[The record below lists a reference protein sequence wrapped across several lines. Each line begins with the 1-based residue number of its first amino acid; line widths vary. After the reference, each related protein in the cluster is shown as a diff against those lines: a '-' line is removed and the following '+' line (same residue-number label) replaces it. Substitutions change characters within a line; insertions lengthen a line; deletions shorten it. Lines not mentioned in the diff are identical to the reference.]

1 LQTLTNW
8 MIVLVT
14 VDRYCCVCRPLDAPR
29 CFTSAA
35 RRRYVVIVFA
45 AAFIY
50 NLPRYVSHST
60 YPTERVLFS
69 ADIVEYVEV

>member
-1 LQTLTNW
+1 MLQTLTNW

-35 RRRYVVIVFA
+35 RRRYVVIIFA

-50 NLPRYVSHST
+50 NLPR
-60 YPTERVLFS
+60 
-69 ADIVEYVEV
+69 